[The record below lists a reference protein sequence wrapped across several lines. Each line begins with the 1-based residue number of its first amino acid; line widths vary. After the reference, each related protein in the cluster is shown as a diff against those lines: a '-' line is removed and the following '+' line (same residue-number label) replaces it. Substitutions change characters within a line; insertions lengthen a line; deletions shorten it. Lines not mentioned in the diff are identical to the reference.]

1 MAAERLGL
9 IEERGSPPSGVLI
22 SLLVHAAI
30 VILLIAFRAQSSPED
45 QQTIEYVDLVRQATP
60 VSPSQTESL
69 PVTDAPGPEVR
80 EQPDSTAPLSD
91 ANRIASTPDPQG
103 AEPSNNPGP
112 GAGLAP
118 PGLPGS
124 MPGPPEREEAQP
136 ESVSQPSTTAPLVDW
151 NRAIQAVTPPGDV
164 GAGSPGAFGG
174 DEGFAVSGP
183 VSFETQW
190 YPWGD
195 YSVEMI
201 RRIRHYWYRNMPDL
215 IRLGI
220 QGNVVYRFT
229 IQRDGEITNIEMLR
243 PSGSPPYDFAA
254 RKAIELSSALP
265 PLPGDFPGATERV
278 TVSFFYNMEP
288 PKRRD

>member
-1 MAAERLGL
+1 MSAERLGL

-22 SLLVHAAI
+22 SLFVHAAI
-30 VILLIAFRAQSSPED
+30 VILLIAFRAQTSPED
-45 QQTIEYVDLVRQATP
+45 QESIEYVDLVRQAAP
-60 VSPSQTESL
+60 VVSSQSESL
-69 PVTDAPGPEVR
+69 PVTDAPGPEAR
-80 EQPDSTAPLSD
+80 EQPDPTAPLSD
-91 ANRIASTPDPQG
+91 ANRIASSPDPQG
-103 AEPSNNPGP
+103 AEPTSNPGS

-124 MPGPPEREEAQP
+124 MPGPAEREETQP
-136 ESVSQPSTTAPLVDW
+136 DSQSQPSTEPPLVDW
-151 NRAIQAVTPPGDV
+151 NRAIRAVPPPDPAG
-164 GAGSPGAFGG
+164 GGSPGAFGG
-174 DEGFAVSGP
+174 DEGFAMSGP

-195 YSVEMI
+195 YSVVMI
-201 RRIRHYWYRNMPDL
+201 RRIRTYWYQNMPDL

-229 IQRDGEITNIEMLR
+229 IQRSGEITNIEMLR
-243 PSGSPPYDFAA
+243 SSGSPPYDFAA

-265 PLPGDFPGATERV
+265 PLPNDFPGATERV

-288 PKRRD
+288 PRSRN